1 MSIVYLTLNQFLDFA
16 SFEFYCVIRIS
27 VLRILKSSKY
37 ANPDA
42 KEGHSDTD
50 TSIPRPSG
58 RRKGLNPRGRRGCT
72 RPRRIV
78 AAAGRGRRQ
87 SCARGRSSR
96 AGSAPR
102 EHRHDFSR
110 VQDSLRLRRGGP
122 GSAGSWP
129 CTSTGR
135 IPYKNKNQRR
145 VYAVSR
151 AAERPIRTAEALAAQ
166 RGRSG
171 ARKSS
176 RCTVSQEPA
185 SHHGTNRLI
194 RGTVRRSTAV
204 GRVPLAVNNCWPALG
219 RCALSSHAVRV
230 LRFRPRRP
238 HPMLRA
244 RTANA
249 GPELSQPA
257 STPVLSAGRLLAQL

>member
-1 MSIVYLTLNQFLDFA
+1 MRHTYILFKT
-16 SFEFYCVIRIS
+16 
-27 VLRILKSSKY
+27 LKSSKY

-50 TSIPRPSG
+50 ISIPRPAG

-96 AGSAPR
+96 SGSAPR

-122 GSAGSWP
+122 GRAGSWP

-176 RCTVSQEPA
+176 RCTVRQEPA

-194 RGTVRRSTAV
+194 RGTVRRSTTVGNAV
-204 GRVPLAVNNCWPALG
+204 PFRGCPQLLAGGRLG
-219 RCALSSHAVRV
+219 ALSSHAVRV

-238 HPMLRA
+238 SPLCGLTRQMRVLSSRSLRA
-244 RTANA
+244 R
-249 GPELSQPA
+249 
-257 STPVLSAGRLLAQL
+257 RC

>member
-50 TSIPRPSG
+50 TSPRLSG
-58 RRKGLNPRGRRGCT
+58 RREGLNPRGRRGCT

-122 GSAGSWP
+122 GSAGSWS

-151 AAERPIRTAEALAAQ
+151 AAERPIGQPRH
-166 RGRSG
+166 RRRSAG
-171 ARKSS
+171 D
-176 RCTVSQEPA
+176 QEPA
-185 SHHGTNRLI
+185 SHHAAPYARSPQVITGRRTDTQHGKTVDNCGQRGAVPRL
-194 RGTVRRSTAV
+194 STAV
-204 GRVPLAVNNCWPALG
+204 GRRPYGWHIAATLCGSWLPAST
-219 RCALSSHAVRV
+219 ALSSALDQHG
-230 LRFRPRRP
+230 RR
-238 HPMLRA
+238 
-244 RTANA
+244 
-249 GPELSQPA
+249 GS
-257 STPVLSAGRLLAQL
+257 

>member
-50 TSIPRPSG
+50 TSIPRPAG
-58 RRKGLNPRGRRGCT
+58 RRKGLNPRRRRGCT

-110 VQDSLRLRRGGP
+110 IYREQGGGTPESSRRG
-122 GSAGSWP
+122 
-129 CTSTGR
+129 TGG
-135 IPYKNKNQRR
+135 
-145 VYAVSR
+145 
-151 AAERPIRTAEALAAQ
+151 AAREIRSPLASPMH
-166 RGRSG
+166 RKPG
-171 ARKSS
+171 ARKSV
-176 RCTVSQEPA
+176 RDQWTDTR
-185 SHHGTNRLI
+185 HGKAVDRRLA
-194 RGTVRRSTAV
+194 TQCPSA
-204 GRVPLAVNNCWPALG
+204 AVNSLLAGG
-219 RCALSSHAVRV
+219 RLSALSSHSVRV
-230 LRFRPRRP
+230 LSFRLRCPPPMHQAARHTRVLSSRR
-238 HPMLRA
+238 LRA
-244 RTANA
+244 R
-249 GPELSQPA
+249 
-257 STPVLSAGRLLAQL
+257 RC

>member
-1 MSIVYLTLNQFLDFA
+1 MRHTYILFKT
-16 SFEFYCVIRIS
+16 
-27 VLRILKSSKY
+27 LKSSKY

-50 TSIPRPSG
+50 ISIPRPAG

-96 AGSAPR
+96 SGSAPR

-122 GSAGSWP
+122 GRAGSWP
-129 CTSTGR
+129 
-135 IPYKNKNQRR
+135 KNQRR

-176 RCTVSQEPA
+176 RCTVRQEPA

-194 RGTVRRSTAV
+194 RGTVRRSTTVGNAV
-204 GRVPLAVNNCWPALG
+204 PFRGCPQLLAGGRLG
-219 RCALSSHAVRV
+219 ALSSHAVRV

-238 HPMLRA
+238 SPLCGLTRQMRVLSSRSLRA
-244 RTANA
+244 R
-249 GPELSQPA
+249 
-257 STPVLSAGRLLAQL
+257 RC

>member
-1 MSIVYLTLNQFLDFA
+1 MHVARLRARSITL
-16 SFEFYCVIRIS
+16 
-27 VLRILKSSKY
+27 K
-37 ANPDA
+37 
-42 KEGHSDTD
+42 
-50 TSIPRPSG
+50 
-58 RRKGLNPRGRRGCT
+58 
-72 RPRRIV
+72 
-78 AAAGRGRRQ
+78 
-87 SCARGRSSR
+87 
-96 AGSAPR
+96 
-102 EHRHDFSR
+102 HRHDLTR
-110 VQDSLRLRRGGP
+110 DQGSLRLRRGWL

-230 LRFRPRRP
+230 LCFRLRCPPPMHQAARHTRVLSSRR
-238 HPMLRA
+238 LRA
-244 RTANA
+244 R
-249 GPELSQPA
+249 
-257 STPVLSAGRLLAQL
+257 RC

>member
-1 MSIVYLTLNQFLDFA
+1 MRHTYILFKT
-16 SFEFYCVIRIS
+16 
-27 VLRILKSSKY
+27 LKSSKY

-50 TSIPRPSG
+50 ISIPRPAG

-96 AGSAPR
+96 SGSAPR

-122 GSAGSWP
+122 GRAGSWP

-176 RCTVSQEPA
+176 RDQQTDTR
-185 SHHGTNRLI
+185 HGKAVDNCGQRGAVPRL
-194 RGTVRRSTAV
+194 STAV
-204 GRVPLAVNNCWPALG
+204 GRRPTGCTELARCAGPALPAST
-219 RCALSSHAVRV
+219 ALSFVRA
-230 LRFRPRRP
+230 
-238 HPMLRA
+238 H
-244 RTANA
+244 TANA

>member
-1 MSIVYLTLNQFLDFA
+1 MRHTYILFKT
-16 SFEFYCVIRIS
+16 
-27 VLRILKSSKY
+27 LKSSKY

-50 TSIPRPSG
+50 ISIPRPAG

-96 AGSAPR
+96 SGSAPR

-122 GSAGSWP
+122 GRAGSWP

-171 ARKSS
+171 AR
-176 RCTVSQEPA
+176 PA
-185 SHHGTNRLI
+185 SHHAAPYA
-194 RGTVRRSTAV
+194 RSPQVIT
-204 GRVPLAVNNCWPALG
+204 
-219 RCALSSHAVRV
+219 
-230 LRFRPRRP
+230 
-238 HPMLRA
+238 
-244 RTANA
+244 
-249 GPELSQPA
+249 GP
-257 STPVLSAGRLLAQL
+257 TD